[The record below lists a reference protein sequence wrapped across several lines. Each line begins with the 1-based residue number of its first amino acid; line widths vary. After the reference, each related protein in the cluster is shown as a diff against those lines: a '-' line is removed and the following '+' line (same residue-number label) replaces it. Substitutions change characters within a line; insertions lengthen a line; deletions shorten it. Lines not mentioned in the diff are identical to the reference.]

1 MLKYKFEK
9 YILLEARIKKNK
21 IFNFKSDLHWT
32 WIHIYSSFVLGNFGS
47 QAVAAVWTTVND
59 LEKMFVYRL
68 SLFPFSLLAI
78 FSPLSPNIKAVHRPS
93 IALHLT
99 LRFKTSSHTQGQI
112 VGARESLNG
121 RFFFP
126 RPFRLSL
133 VPTIAP
139 WATRKRSNFGG
150 CFRSCIGV
158 LLRTV

>member
-9 YILLEARIKKNK
+9 YILLEARIKKIRFLTLRVTFTGHEF
-21 IFNFKSDLHWT
+21 IFILNFSRKFWLS
-32 WIHIYSSFVLGNFGS
+32 GS
-47 QAVAAVWTTVND
+47 CSRLNHRKWPRKNVCLQALT
-59 LEKMFVYRL
+59 L
-68 SLFPFSLLAI
+68 SLL
-78 FSPLSPNIKAVHRPS
+78 SPLDFFTLSPNRKAVHRPS

-139 WATRKRSNFGG
+139 WATRKRPNFGG
-150 CFRSCIGV
+150 CLRSCIGV

>member
-9 YILLEARIKKNK
+9 YILLVARIKKNK

-68 SLFPFSLLAI
+68 SLFPFSRFFHPFPKQI
-78 FSPLSPNIKAVHRPS
+78 RKAVHRPS

-126 RPFRLSL
+126 ALLDFPLSPL
-133 VPTIAP
+133 SPLGQLGNGLILAGACGHV
-139 WATRKRSNFGG
+139 
-150 CFRSCIGV
+150 
-158 LLRTV
+158 

>member
-32 WIHIYSSFVLGNFGS
+32 WIHIYSSFVLENFGS

-68 SLFPFSLLAI
+68 SLFPFSLLSI
-78 FSPLSPNIKAVHRPS
+78 FSPFPQ
-93 IALHLT
+93 T
-99 LRFKTSSHTQGQI
+99 ETSSHTQGQI

-121 RFFFP
+121 RVFFP
-126 RPFRLSL
+126 AL
-133 VPTIAP
+133 
-139 WATRKRSNFGG
+139 
-150 CFRSCIGV
+150 
-158 LLRTV
+158 